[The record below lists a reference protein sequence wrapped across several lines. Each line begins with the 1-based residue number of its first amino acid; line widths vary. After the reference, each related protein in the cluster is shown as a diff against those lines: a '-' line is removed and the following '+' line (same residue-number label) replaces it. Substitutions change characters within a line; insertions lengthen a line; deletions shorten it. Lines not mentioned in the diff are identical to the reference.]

1 MAATKRAAKG
11 RAVTV
16 DGITVTVA
24 IDPSDDWEFASASAV
39 FADPD
44 STPLEKSN
52 ATRAQIKLL
61 FGDDYKRVMRE
72 LRAARGGRLP
82 IADVVSFANRVL
94 EAEGGDAKN

>member
-24 IDPSDDWEFASASAV
+24 IDPKDDWEFSAASAV

-44 STPLEKSN
+44 STTLEKSN
-52 ATRAQIKLL
+52 AIRTQVKLL
-61 FGDDYKRVMRE
+61 FGDDYKRVMGE
-72 LRAARGGRLP
+72 LRKARGGKLP
-82 IADVVSFANRVL
+82 NADVVSFANRVMAA
-94 EAEGGDAKN
+94 EAGDAKN

>member
-24 IDPSDDWEFASASAV
+24 IDPKDDWEFATASV
-39 FADPD
+39 IFASPD

-52 ATRAQIKLL
+52 AVRTQVKLL
-61 FGDDYKRVMRE
+61 FGDDYKRVMGE
-72 LRAARGGRLP
+72 LRKARGGKLP
-82 IADVVSFANRVL
+82 NADVVSFANRVL
-94 EAEGGDAKN
+94 AAEAGDAKN